1 MGAWAI
7 FFGRKGGVEVVVI
20 GCRRRKSF
28 MMCLLRGWLVGGRI
42 DALNVGILGFV
53 CLIVCGF

>member
-1 MGAWAI
+1 M
-7 FFGRKGGVEVVVI
+7 FFGRKGGVEVIVI
-20 GCRRRKSF
+20 GCRWRKSF